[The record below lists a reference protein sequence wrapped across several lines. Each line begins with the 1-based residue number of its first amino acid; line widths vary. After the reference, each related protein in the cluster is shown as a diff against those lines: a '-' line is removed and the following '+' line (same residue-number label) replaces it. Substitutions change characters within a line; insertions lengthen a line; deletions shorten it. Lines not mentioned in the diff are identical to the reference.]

1 MFALKLVYAIASA
14 ILTSILLG
22 FVVNLHN
29 SKINYVK
36 SISCAMVVGMLVV
49 PLYVLFF
56 FQRKVQY
63 AILIDSVYFIGT
75 DWMAFFVYKFAFEF
89 TGHDKYIKKFHWV
102 YVTLATIDTISLL
115 VNNFTFH
122 SFYLLNVT
130 SDIGFNYWSLILH
143 PIHYVHLAF
152 CYIMVAQSFI
162 ILFYESIVAPFYY
175 KAKYLSILVVYFL
188 IIACNFYC
196 YSQDFPFDF
205 SILLYGIFGA
215 YVSWCCAY
223 KVPSRMILMALERIN
238 SFINDGIFYFN
249 INNECIYVNDY
260 VKNLFEGDSRYNKKY
275 ATEKIRERIEM
286 ASAEGKGQFF
296 WREKVEVN
304 GQMHSFLFEYE
315 KLFYSKVPI
324 GSFLKLVETTERD
337 ALIDNLKF
345 ISNHDSLTGIYNRNK
360 FFEECNLLIKDSPDV
375 ERVMLVSNI
384 QGFKLVNEVFGRKTG
399 DQILKLEA
407 EMIKKGAEYAS
418 GEYIYGRISE
428 DKFAVFI
435 RKTDFKVENFD
446 NSTLPVKHLIKTS
459 NYQLKINL
467 GITETHGFFENAQM
481 LYDEALMALRS
492 MPPDY
497 KQSCIFYNSEL
508 MEQILL
514 EKNITNDFPDAIRSE
529 QFKLQLQPIFDS
541 ADKCVGAEAFV
552 YWNHPA
558 LGKESPQYF
567 LKVLE
572 DHSLIHVLDTYVI
585 ERAIKILK
593 VWQDNGYGDKIIS
606 VNISTKDIYYMN
618 IYDVVTGLVEK
629 YGINP
634 SRLYLEFKET
644 LLTAD
649 AANAKKLLRNLQD
662 FGIKVGID
670 NFGRGYSSLNL
681 LKDVQ
686 ANFLKIDMLF
696 LSESENED
704 RSFKIL
710 KFIVKLA
717 KTLNMT
723 VISQGVEQQA
733 QYDILQQLNCE
744 YMQGFFYSKPM
755 SITEF
760 EKTYMA

>member
-1 MFALKLVYAIASA
+1 MFTFKLIYSIASA
-14 ILTSILLG
+14 ILTSVILG

-36 SISCAMVVGMLVV
+36 SISNAMIVGMFVV

-56 FQRKVQY
+56 FQKDVKY
-63 AILIDSVYFIGT
+63 ALLIDSIYFIGT
-75 DWMAFFVYKFAFEF
+75 DWMVFFIYKFAFEF
-89 TGHDKYIKKFHWV
+89 TGHDRIPKKIYWV
-102 YVTLATIDTISLL
+102 YIVLATIDSISLIIN
-115 VNNFTFH
+115 VFTYH
-122 SFYLLNVT
+122 SFYLINVR
-130 SDIGFNYWSLILH
+130 SDFGFTYWSLIMTPLH
-143 PIHYVHLAF
+143 YIHLGF
-152 CYIMVAQSFI
+152 CYIMTLQSFI
-162 ILFYESIVAPFYY
+162 VLAYESIVAPFYY
-175 KAKYLSILVVYFL
+175 KAKYLSILLCYIL
-188 IIACNFYC
+188 IIGCNFFC

-215 YVSWCCAY
+215 YVCWCCAY
-223 KVPSRMILMALERIN
+223 KVPSRMILMALERVN
-238 SFINDGIFYFN
+238 SVINDGIFYFN

-260 VKNLFEGDSRYNKKY
+260 VKSLFHGDPKFNKQF
-275 ATEKIRERIEM
+275 ATEKIRERL
-286 ASAEGKGQFF
+286 AKGADEGKEQFF

-304 GQMHSFLFEYE
+304 GTMHSFLFEFE
-315 KLFYSKVPI
+315 RLFYSKVPI

-337 ALIDNLKF
+337 ALIEKLKY
-345 ISNHDSLTGIYNRNK
+345 ISTHDSLTGIYSRNK
-360 FFEECNLLIKDSPDV
+360 FFEECNKLIKDNPDA

-407 EMIKKGAEYAS
+407 EMIKRGSDHCAEYV
-418 GEYIYGRISE
+418 YGRISE

-435 RKTDFKVENFD
+435 RKADFQLEKFE

-459 NYQLKINL
+459 NYSLKIIL
-467 GITETHGFFENAQM
+467 GISETHGFFENAQM
-481 LYDEALMALRS
+481 LYDEALLALRS
-492 MPPDY
+492 IPQDY
-497 KQSCIFYNSEL
+497 KQSFIFYNSEL

-514 EKNITNDFPDAIRSE
+514 EKDITNDFPDAIRNE
-529 QFKLQLQPIFDS
+529 QFNLQLQPIFDS
-541 ADKCVGAEAFV
+541 QDKCVGAEAFV

-585 ERAIKILK
+585 EHAIRILK
-593 VWQDNGYGDKIIS
+593 VWQDNGQKDKIIS

-629 YGINP
+629 YGIDP

-649 AANAKKLLRNLQD
+649 AANAKKLLRNLQNY
-662 FGIKVGID
+662 GIKVGID

-704 RSFKIL
+704 RSYKIL
-710 KFIVKLA
+710 KFMVKLA
-717 KTLNMT
+717 KTLNMI
-723 VISQGVEQQA
+723 VISQGVEHQS
-733 QYDILQQLNCE
+733 QYDILRQLKCD
-744 YMQGFFYSKPM
+744 YMQGYHFSKLL

-760 EKTYMA
+760 EKKYMK

>member
-1 MFALKLVYAIASA
+1 MFTLKLIYAIASA
-14 ILTSILLG
+14 ILTSVLLG
-22 FVVNLHN
+22 FIVNLHN

-36 SISCAMVVGMLVV
+36 SITNAMIVGMLVV

-56 FQRKVQY
+56 FQKKVQY
-63 AILIDSVYFIGT
+63 AVFIDSIYFIGT
-75 DWMAFFVYKFAFEF
+75 VWMAFFVYKFAFEF
-89 TGHDKYIKKFHWV
+89 TGHDKYIKKFHGL
-102 YVTLATIDTISLL
+102 YITLAIIDSISLF
-115 VNNFTFH
+115 VNNFTLH
-122 SFYLLNVT
+122 SFYLLNCNSVL
-130 SDIGFNYWSLILH
+130 GFSYWSLIMH
-143 PIHYVHLAF
+143 PVHYVHLAF
-152 CYIMVAQSFI
+152 CYIMTIQSFV
-162 ILFYESIVAPFYY
+162 ILAYESIVAPFYY
-175 KAKYLSILVVYFL
+175 KAKYLSILFVYFV
-188 IIACNFYC
+188 IIVCNFFC

-205 SILLYGIFGA
+205 SILIYGVFGA

-238 SFINDGIFYFN
+238 SVINDGIFYFN

-260 VKNLFEGDSRYNKKY
+260 VKELFKGDSRFNKQF
-275 ATEKIRERIEM
+275 ATDKIRERIKK
-286 ASAEGKGQFF
+286 ADCEGKEQFF
-296 WREKVEVN
+296 WREKVDVN
-304 GQMHSFLFEYE
+304 GKTHSFLFEFE
-315 KLFYSKVPI
+315 RLFYSKVPI

-337 ALIDNLKF
+337 VLIDNLKY
-345 ISNHDSLTGIYNRNK
+345 ISTHDSLTGIYSRNK
-360 FFEECNLLIKDSPDV
+360 FFEKCNDLIKDNPDV
-375 ERVMLVSNI
+375 VRVMLVSNI

-418 GEYIYGRISE
+418 GEYVYGRISE

-435 RKTDFKVENFD
+435 RKTDFKIENFE

-459 NYQLKINL
+459 NYQLKITL

-481 LYDEALMALRS
+481 LYDEALLALRS
-492 MPPDY
+492 MPQDY
-497 KQSCIFYNSEL
+497 KQSCIFYSSEL
-508 MEQILL
+508 MEKILL
-514 EKNITNDFPDAIRSE
+514 EKDITNDFPDAIRSE
-529 QFKLQLQPIFDS
+529 QFNLQLQPIFDS
-541 ADKCVGAEAFV
+541 EDKCVGAEAFV
-552 YWNHPA
+552 YWRHPA
-558 LGKESPQYF
+558 LGDESPQYF

-572 DHSLIHVLDTYVI
+572 DYSLIHVLDTYVI

-593 VWQDNGYGDKIIS
+593 FWQENGQEDKIIS

-618 IYDVVTGLVEK
+618 IYEVVTGLVEK

-649 AANAKKLLRNLQD
+649 AANAKKLLRNLQN

-710 KFIVKLA
+710 RFIVKLA
-717 KTLNMT
+717 KTLNMI
-723 VISQGVEQQA
+723 VISQGVEQQN
-733 QYDILQQLNCE
+733 QYEILHQLNCD
-744 YMQGFFYSKPM
+744 YMQGYYYSKPM
-755 SITEF
+755 MITDF
-760 EKTYMA
+760 EKKYMN

>member
-1 MFALKLVYAIASA
+1 MFTFKLVYSIASA
-14 ILTSILLG
+14 ILTSVILG
-22 FVVNLHN
+22 FTVNLHN
-29 SKINYVK
+29 SKINYVR
-36 SISCAMVVGMLVV
+36 SITNAMIVGMFVV
-49 PLYVLFF
+49 PLYVFFF
-56 FQRKVQY
+56 FQKKVQI

-75 DWMAFFVYKFAFEF
+75 DWMAFFIYKFAFEF
-89 TGHDKYIKKFHWV
+89 TGHDRIVKKFHWV
-102 YVTLATIDTISLL
+102 YIVLATIDSISLI
-115 VNNFTFH
+115 VNNFTYH
-122 SFYLLNVT
+122 SFYLLNVW
-130 SDIGFNYWSLILH
+130 SDMGFSYWSLILH
-143 PIHYVHLAF
+143 PLHYVHLGF
-152 CYIMVAQSFI
+152 CYIMTIQSFV
-162 ILFYESIVAPFYY
+162 ILAYESIVAPFYY
-175 KAKYLSILVVYFL
+175 KAKYLSILIVYFL
-188 IIACNFYC
+188 IIGCNFYC

-215 YVSWCCAY
+215 YICWCCTY
-223 KVPSRMILMALERIN
+223 KVPSRMILMALERVN
-238 SFINDGIFYFN
+238 SVINDGIFYFN
-249 INNECIYVNDY
+249 IKDECIYVNDY
-260 VKNLFEGDSRYNKKY
+260 VKTLFAGDSRYNKQFV
-275 ATEKIRERIEM
+275 TNKIRERI
-286 ASAEGKGQFF
+286 AKGADEGKEQFF

-304 GQMHSFLFEYE
+304 GRIHSFLFEFE
-315 KLFYSKVPI
+315 RLFYSKVPI

-345 ISNHDSLTGIYNRNK
+345 ISTHDSLTGIYSRNK
-360 FFEECNLLIKDSPDV
+360 FFEECNKLIKDNPDA

-407 EMIKKGAEYAS
+407 DMIKKGADYS
-418 GEYIYGRISE
+418 SEYIYGRISE

-435 RKTDFKVENFD
+435 RKADFKLENFE
-446 NSTLPVKHLIKTS
+446 SATLPVKHLIKTS
-459 NYQLKINL
+459 NYQLKIML
-467 GITETHGFFENAQM
+467 GITETHGMFENAQM
-481 LYDEALMALRS
+481 LYDEALLALRS
-492 MPPDY
+492 IPQDY
-497 KQSCIFYNSEL
+497 KESCVFYNSEL
-508 MEQILL
+508 MEHILL
-514 EKNITNDFPDAIRSE
+514 EKDITNDFPDAIRSE
-529 QFKLQLQPIFDS
+529 QFKLLLQPIFDRD
-541 ADKCVGAEAFV
+541 DKCMGAEAFV

-558 LGKESPQYF
+558 LGEESPQYF

-585 ERAIKILK
+585 EHAIKILR
-593 VWQDNGYGDKIIS
+593 VWQDNGQGDKIIS

-629 YGINP
+629 YGIDP

-649 AANAKKLLRNLQD
+649 AGSAKKLLRNLQD

-704 RSFKIL
+704 RSYKIL

-723 VISQGVEQQA
+723 VISQGVEQQV
-733 QYDILQQLNCE
+733 QYDILHQLACE
-744 YMQGFFYSKPM
+744 YMQGYYYSKPM
-755 SITEF
+755 SVTEF
-760 EKTYMA
+760 ERTYMV